1 VVFQRSYSTGHFELQ
16 LDGHVTTAYL
26 RSVDGGYPRAS
37 VVEEAFG
44 AAHHRAR
51 HLATADIEPITLEL
65 GLSGA
70 RDVLH
75 WIRAS
80 WRREIDRRSG
90 QISHADFDLRATLD
104 HEFTDALITETT
116 FPTLDGSAKEPAYLK
131 CKLQPERIAIRAA
144 PVGRRVRAADTPHQK
159 RWTPAA
165 FRLVLDGIA
174 GVERVARIE
183 SFAIK
188 QNVKMLRVG
197 AHRDVQLEPTRVD
210 FPALTCT
217 LALADAGGVLAWYER
232 SVVADRATAVETTGA
247 IELLTPDR
255 AATLLRLDLYEVGIH
270 HLQVAASTANADA
283 IKRVKFE
290 LHVGRMDLAA

>member
-1 VVFQRSYSTGHFELQ
+1 MVAQRSYSTGHFELQ

-37 VVEEAFG
+37 VIEETFG
-44 AAHHRAR
+44 TAHHRAR

-80 WRREIDRRSG
+80 WRRETDRRSG
-90 QISHADFDLRATLD
+90 QISHADFDLRA
-104 HEFTDALITETT
+104 
-116 FPTLDGSAKEPAYLK
+116 TLDGSAKEPAYLK
-131 CKLQPERIAIRAA
+131 CKLQPERIAVRAA
-144 PVGRRVRAADTPHQK
+144 PAGRRVRGDGAGHQK
-159 RWTPAA
+159 VWTAAA

-183 SFAIK
+183 SFTIK
-188 QNVKMLRVG
+188 QNVKTLRVG
-197 AHRDVQLEPTRVD
+197 EHRVVQLEPTRVE
-210 FPALTCT
+210 FPALICT

-232 SVVADRATAVETTGA
+232 SVVADRAAVCETTGA
-247 IELLTPDR
+247 IELLAPDR
-255 AATLLRLDLYEVGIH
+255 TATLLRLDLYEVGIH

-290 LHVGRMDLAA
+290 LHLGRMDLAA